1 MRETSKLVYTG
12 GYVLTTVFGYI
23 LSLKGGDLVS
33 GLNSALAISQECD
46 ATCFNYFAVYR
57 ASFALVVYHSI
68 LSLLLLGCKDIY
80 SKQALIQTRLWP
92 AKTALWI
99 LCFVGSFF
107 IPPTFYTNYWIAVI
121 VLSTLFIIIQVLELI
136 DFCCVV
142 AESWISKYDISSSD
156 GGFKY
161 QFLLVSS
168 SLFCYASV
176 LLLAS
181 ILFVYYANCQ
191 VNQAVL
197 SLNLLAVLL
206 ITALSITPRIQEKNP
221 KFGLLQASFISLYG
235 TFLVASA
242 IAASDEQSCSILAL
256 QSGGGSGLDVAMKYL
271 GVAFTFLSLGYS
283 AFSTGTT
290 NISGDQEEK
299 VSFSF
304 FHLIFVL
311 ASFYMAGL
319 LTQWVE
325 VKYTPA
331 IGFIFTKGATSYW
344 IKIATSAVCYL
355 LYVWVLVAPL
365 VFPDRF

>member
-12 GYVLTTVFGYI
+12 GYVLTTVFGYV
-23 LSLKGGDLVS
+23 LSLKGGDIVA

-57 ASFALVVYHSI
+57 ASFALVVYHSLLCI
-68 LSLLLLGCKDIY
+68 LLLGCKDV
-80 SKQALIQTRLWP
+80 STKQGLIQTRLWP
-92 AKTALWI
+92 AKIVLWI

-107 IPPTFYTNYWIAVI
+107 IPPTFYAKYWIAVL
-121 VLSTLFIIIQVLELI
+121 VLSSLFIFIQVLELI

-142 AESWISKYDISSSD
+142 AESWISKYDSSSAD
-156 GGFKY
+156 GGLKY

-168 SLFCYASV
+168 SLLCYALV
-176 LLLAS
+176 LVLAS
-181 ILFVYYANCQ
+181 ILFTFYANCQ

-197 SLNLLAVLL
+197 SLNLLAVLT
-206 ITALSITPRIQEKNP
+206 ISALSITPKIQEKNP

-235 TFLVASA
+235 TFLVSSA
-242 IAASDEQSCSILAL
+242 IAASDEQSCSILAI
-256 QSGGGSGLDVAMKYL
+256 QSGGGSGLDVAMKYV

-283 AFSTGTT
+283 AFSTGNT
-290 NISGDQEEK
+290 NLSGDQEEK

-319 LTQWVE
+319 LTQWIE
-325 VKYTPA
+325 VSYIPT

-355 LYVWVLVAPL
+355 LYVWVLMAPMMM
-365 VFPDRF
+365 PDRF